1 VKTNPRLRADTSD
14 CCGIT
19 QMQQEAL
26 VPAATA
32 WQMSY
37 SVVYGNQHVKVT
49 LCNTKSN
56 SAGRYSYF
64 IDIFLKIKCKATI
77 PMLDLVGLQFKIHL

>member
-1 VKTNPRLRADTSD
+1 
-14 CCGIT
+14 
-19 QMQQEAL
+19 MQEEAL

-37 SVVYGNQHVKVT
+37 TDTSVLYGNQHVKVT

-64 IDIFLKIKCKATI
+64 TGIFLKIKCKATI
-77 PMLDLVGLQFKIHL
+77 PVLDLVRLQHEIYLQQTKNQTEPWTY

>member
-1 VKTNPRLRADTSD
+1 
-14 CCGIT
+14 
-19 QMQQEAL
+19 MQQEAL

-37 SVVYGNQHVKVT
+37 TDTSVLYGNQHLKVT

-64 IDIFLKIKCKATI
+64 IDIFLKIKRKATI
-77 PMLDLVGLQFKIHL
+77 PMLDLVGLQYEIYL